1 MTNRSKAVGTSAES
15 AVVRAARAHGFPH
28 AERVVLHG
36 NLDQGDVRLTPGLT
50 AGCIVEVKGGQAAK
64 TASDGQIEKW
74 LAETERER
82 VNAGADVA
90 ILVTAR
96 AGIGAPNAH
105 RWWAHW
111 RLSSLVWLQ
120 ERHVYIPTA
129 LTDAPVRLTLAHS
142 LTLLRHAGY
151 GDTPTP
157 ETP

>member
-1 MTNRSKAVGTSAES
+1 MTNRPKNIGTAAET
-15 AVVRAARAHGFPH
+15 AVVRAARAHGFGLADRLALTGALDRGDIGLCPG
-28 AERVVLHG
+28 VV
-36 NLDQGDVRLTPGLT
+36 
-50 AGCIVEVKGGQAAK
+50 VEVKGGQAAK

-82 VNAGADVA
+82 LNAGADVA

-111 RLSSLVWLQ
+111 RLGNLLWLQ
-120 ERHVYIPTA
+120 ERSVYLPTA
-129 LTDAPVRLTLAHS
+129 MVDAPVRLTLAHS

>member
-1 MTNRSKAVGTSAES
+1 MTNRPKNIGTAAET
-15 AVVRAARAHGFPH
+15 AVVRAARAHGFGL
-28 AERVVLHG
+28 A
-36 NLDQGDVRLTPGLT
+36 DRLTLTGALDRGDIGLCPGV
-50 AGCIVEVKGGQAAK
+50 IVEVKGGQAAK

-82 VNAGADVA
+82 INAGADVA

-96 AGIGAPNAH
+96 AGIGSPNAH

-111 RLSSLVWLQ
+111 RLSNLVWLQ

>member
-1 MTNRSKAVGTSAES
+1 MTNRPKNIGTAAET
-15 AVVRAARAHGFPH
+15 AVVRAARAHGFGL
-28 AERVVLHG
+28 A
-36 NLDQGDVRLTPGLT
+36 DRLTLTGALDRGDIGLCPGV
-50 AGCIVEVKGGQAAK
+50 IVEVKGGQAAK
-64 TASDGQIEKW
+64 TASDAQIEKW

-82 VNAGADVA
+82 INAGADVA

-111 RLSSLVWLQ
+111 RLGSLAYAGLIGAGQ
-120 ERHVYIPTA
+120 RTQGI
-129 LTDAPVRLTLAHS
+129 PVRMTLADA

>member
-1 MTNRSKAVGTSAES
+1 MNRSKAVGTSAES
-15 AVVRAARAHGFPH
+15 AVVRAARGHGFPH

-50 AGCIVEVKGGQAAK
+50 AGCIVEVKGGQTAK

-82 VNAGADVA
+82 INAGADVA

-105 RWWAHW
+105 RWWAHMTTPTLFDLTGGRRRNW
-111 RLSSLVWLQ
+111 GN
-120 ERHVYIPTA
+120 RHPEATIRMTLTEA
-129 LTDAPVRLTLAHS
+129 LAFI
-142 LTLLRHAGY
+142 RHAGY
-151 GDTPTP
+151 GDPL

>member
-1 MTNRSKAVGTSAES
+1 MTNRPKNIGTAAET
-15 AVVRAARAHGFPH
+15 AVVRAARAHGFGL
-28 AERVVLHG
+28 A
-36 NLDQGDVRLTPGLT
+36 DRLTLTGALDRGDIGLCPGVV
-50 AGCIVEVKGGQAAK
+50 VEVKGGQAAK

-111 RLSSLVWLQ
+111 RLSNLVWLQ
-120 ERHVYIPTA
+120 ERHVYIPPA
-129 LTDAPVRLTLAHS
+129 LVDAPVRLTLAHS

>member
-1 MTNRSKAVGTSAES
+1 MTNRPKNIGTAAET
-15 AVVRAARAHGFPH
+15 AVVRAARAHGFGL
-28 AERVVLHG
+28 A
-36 NLDQGDVRLTPGLT
+36 DRLTLTGALDRGDIGLCPGV
-50 AGCIVEVKGGQAAK
+50 IVEVKGGQAAK

-82 VNAGADVA
+82 INAGADVA

-111 RLSSLVWLQ
+111 RLSNLIWLQ